1 VFKLLNKNDVWKGAT
16 KKNLY
21 SDSLAQVNSKPSDS
35 MFWKGLMKVK
45 DDFFS
50 RGSFEVENG
59 LDTRIWED
67 T

>member
-1 VFKLLNKNDVWKGAT
+1 MMCGKELL
-16 KKNLY
+16 KKYLY
-21 SDSLAQVNSKPSDS
+21 SDKLAQVNSKPSDS

-59 LDTRIWED
+59 RHTYLGGHMARGQTVI
-67 T
+67 